1 LSYHE
6 IRAADTM
13 NLEALGA
20 FALLCFSSLLAL
32 LNPLSVAPL
41 YLALTAG
48 YTRAHQ
54 LRTLRT
60 ATLTGAI
67 VLYFFAILGGALFQL
82 FGITLEAF
90 RIAGG
95 IILFG
100 IGMDMLQA
108 KQSRVKATPEEEEE
122 ALQKEDIAITP
133 LGIPLIVGPGSITTV
148 MVLTGS
154 ATTGGHLVVLFI
166 TIPVVLAIVFAALAA
181 APRLVR
187 HFGQT
192 GLNVMTRI
200 MGLLLTVIGV
210 QFIIDGARPVILA
223 LLRAA
228 GGA

>member
-1 LSYHE
+1 MTF
-6 IRAADTM
+6 D
-13 NLEALGA
+13 ALGA

-32 LNPLSVAPL
+32 LNPLSVAPI
-41 YLALTAG
+41 YLSLTAG
-48 YTRAHQ
+48 YTPEHRR
-54 LRTLRT
+54 RTLRT
-60 ATLTGAI
+60 AIFTGGG
-67 VLYFFAILGGALFQL
+67 VLFFFALLGGTLFQL

-148 MVLTGS
+148 MVLMGS
-154 ATTGGHLVVLFI
+154 APTGGHVAVLFATLI
-166 TIPVVLAIVFAALAA
+166 AVLGIVFAALAA
-181 APRLVR
+181 APLLLRR
-187 HFGQT
+187 FGQT

-210 QFIIDGARPVILA
+210 QFIIDGARPVLLA
-223 LLRAA
+223 VLRST
-228 GGA
+228 G

>member
-1 LSYHE
+1 MSF
-6 IRAADTM
+6 
-13 NLEALGA
+13 EALGA

-32 LNPLSVAPL
+32 LNPLSVAPI
-41 YLALTAG
+41 YLSLTDG
-48 YTRAHQ
+48 YTREQQ

-60 ATLTGAI
+60 AIVTGAV
-67 VLYFFAILGGALFQL
+67 VLIFFSLVGGTLFQI

-100 IGMDMLQA
+100 IGIDMLQA
-108 KQSRVKATPEEEEE
+108 KQSRVRGTPEEEEE
-122 ALQKEDIAITP
+122 GLRKDDVAITP

-154 ATTGGHLVVLFI
+154 ATTTGHLIVLFTAIIVVLG
-166 TIPVVLAIVFAALAA
+166 IVFAVLAM
-181 APRLVR
+181 APRLVAR
-187 HFGQT
+187 VGQT

-210 QFIIDGARPVILA
+210 QFIIDGARPILVA
-223 LLRAA
+223 VLRAS
-228 GGA
+228 GS

>member
-1 LSYHE
+1 MS
-6 IRAADTM
+6 
-13 NLEALGA
+13 LETLGA

-32 LNPLSVAPL
+32 LNPLSVAPI
-41 YLALTAG
+41 YLSLTVG
-48 YTRAHQ
+48 YTRQHQ

-60 ATLTGAI
+60 AVITGGV
-67 VLYFFAILGGALFQL
+67 VLMFFALLGGTLFQL

-95 IILFG
+95 VILFG

-108 KQSRVKATPEEEEE
+108 KQSRVKGTPEEEEE
-122 ALQKEDIAITP
+122 ALHKEEVGITP
-133 LGIPLIVGPGSITTV
+133 LGIPLLVGPGSITTV

-154 ATTGGHLVVLFI
+154 ATTAAHLAVLFVTTIVVLGI
-166 TIPVVLAIVFAALAA
+166 VYVVLAA
-181 APRLVR
+181 APRVVKR
-187 HFGQT
+187 FGQT

-210 QFIIDGARPVILA
+210 QFIIDGARPVAVA

-228 GGA
+228 GSTP

>member
-1 LSYHE
+1 MSYHG
-6 IRAADTM
+6 ILAAATM

-60 ATLTGAI
+60 AILTGAI

-100 IGMDMLQA
+100 IGMDML
-108 KQSRVKATPEEEEE
+108 
-122 ALQKEDIAITP
+122 
-133 LGIPLIVGPGSITTV
+133 
-148 MVLTGS
+148 
-154 ATTGGHLVVLFI
+154 
-166 TIPVVLAIVFAALAA
+166 
-181 APRLVR
+181 
-187 HFGQT
+187 
-192 GLNVMTRI
+192 
-200 MGLLLTVIGV
+200 
-210 QFIIDGARPVILA
+210 
-223 LLRAA
+223 
-228 GGA
+228 

>member
-1 LSYHE
+1 
-6 IRAADTM
+6 M
-13 NLEALGA
+13 NLETLGA

-32 LNPLSVAPL
+32 INPLSVAPI
-41 YLALTAG
+41 YLSLTAG
-48 YTRAHQ
+48 YSREHQ

-60 ATLTGAI
+60 AILTGAV
-67 VLYFFAILGGALFQL
+67 VLFFFALLGGTLFQL

-122 ALQKEDIAITP
+122 AHHKDDVAITP

-148 MVLTGS
+148 MVLMGS
-154 ATTGGHLVVLFI
+154 APTGAHVLVLFV
-166 TIPVVLAIVFAALAA
+166 TLLLVLGIVFLALAM

-210 QFIIDGARPVILA
+210 QFIIDGARPVLTA
-223 LLRAA
+223 LLRATS
-228 GGA
+228 

>member
-1 LSYHE
+1 
-6 IRAADTM
+6 M
-13 NLEALGA
+13 NFEALGA

-32 LNPLSVAPL
+32 LNPLSVAPI
-41 YLALTAG
+41 YLAMTAG
-48 YTRAHQ
+48 YSRGHQ

-60 ATLTGAI
+60 AILTGGA
-67 VLYFFAILGGALFQL
+67 VLLFFMLLGGTLFQL

-95 IILFG
+95 VILFG

-148 MVLTGS
+148 MVLMGS
-154 ATTGGHLVVLFI
+154 ARTPAHVLVLFV
-166 TIPVVLAIVFAALAA
+166 TVLAVLGVVFAALAT
-181 APRLVR
+181 APKLLKR
-187 HFGQT
+187 FGQT

-210 QFIIDGARPVILA
+210 QFIIDGARPVLLA
-223 LLRAA
+223 LIRASS
-228 GGA
+228 